1 MYIVV
6 TNTSQEEKVER
17 ILYKE
22 REKYKIYILKRRE
35 EGREGGGERE
45 GEREEI
51 GMASFVLLLTNKY
64 LMIMY
69 K

>member
-22 REKYKIYILKRRE
+22 RKRNIKYTYLKGGRRGEKGEVR
-35 EGREGGGERE
+35 ERE
-45 GEREEI
+45 RGRR
-51 GMASFVLLLTNKY
+51 
-64 LMIMY
+64 
-69 K
+69 